1 MDPEIKDEGLDI
13 DAGVETIAEGLGL
26 GIDREEPDPDLE
38 VDPVGAEPVAQAEG
52 EPVAARPLPK
62 SWAKETHEVWSKL
75 PPEAQAQVELREK
88 QILEGLES
96 YKEHSG
102 FGKTMRDIVSP
113 YKPLLTS
120 QGVDEAKAVQVLMNA
135 HYKLSTLDGP
145 AKAQYFA
152 QIANQYGVDLAGLQP
167 TQQAQVDPAQRARDE
182 RLERLENSLTERQ
195 RMDYEATK
203 TRTSNEV
210 SSFADAKDDKG
221 NLVHPYFND
230 VSDDIIVHIQ
240 AGADLNTAYDKA
252 VYANPVTR
260 AKEIAR
266 LQTEAEA
273 KLRGKSKQE
282 AEAAKKA
289 RGSNVRSRDTT
300 RAPTEPL
307 GKMEDTMRETL
318 KEINSRTH

>member
-1 MDPEIKDEGLDI
+1 MDPEVKDEGMDI

-26 GIDREEPDPDLE
+26 GIEHEEKPIEDVE
-38 VDPVGAEPVAQAEG
+38 VDPAIEAEAVVDTPV
-52 EPVAARPLPK
+52 VRPPPK
-62 SWAKETHEVWSKL
+62 SWAKETHDLWTKI
-75 PPEAQAQVELREK
+75 PAEAQAQIEHRER
-88 QILEGLES
+88 QMHEGLEG
-96 YKEHSG
+96 YKADSG
-102 FGKTMRDIVSP
+102 FGKAMREIVSP
-113 YKPLLTS
+113 YKALLTS
-120 QGVDEAKAVQVLMNA
+120 QGVDEGKAVQILMDA
-135 HYKLSTLDGP
+135 HYKLSTLEP
-145 AKAQYFA
+145 AQRAQYFA
-152 QIANQYGVDLAGLQP
+152 RIANQYSVDLSQIQP
-167 TQQAQVDPAQRARDE
+167 TQQQQVDPALKAHTDRLD
-182 RLERLENSLTERQ
+182 RLESSLTAREQ
-195 RMDYEATK
+195 AQFNEARV
-203 TRTSNEV
+203 RTSNEV

-266 LQTEAEA
+266 LQTEAQA
-273 KLRGKSKQE
+273 KLREKSKQE
-282 AEAAKKA
+282 AEAARKA
-289 RGSNVRSRDTT
+289 RGSNVRSRDTG